1 MTTPDRFVAGAVDLG
16 ALAASRSERSSDGV
30 VEVSAQTVQE
40 EVIAQSQRTP
50 VVVLIGSERSP
61 DCATMRGDLARI
73 AAQSQQAQSQQAQ
86 PQGGFVLRY
95 VDADSSPELAQAFGV
110 AVVPTVVVIAGGQ
123 PVTSFEGPQPAEAL
137 EQWAQALLA
146 QLGGA
151 QSGQPGQEPREPRD
165 PRFDAAEE
173 ALEAGDAATAID
185 YYDQL
190 LAEDPHNSAAA
201 QARGSARLIQRLGTP
216 AESGDELAEQLAAAD
231 AEVVSGKVDQAF
243 ARLVGLLSGPHR
255 DAARERLLELFGLFA
270 PDDPRVSAA
279 RSAMA
284 NALF

>member
-1 MTTPDRFVAGAVDLG
+1 MG

-61 DCATMRGDLARI
+61 ECATMRGDLARI
-73 AAQSQQAQSQQAQ
+73 AAQSQQAQ

-151 QSGQPGQEPREPRD
+151 QPGQPGQEPREPRD

-231 AEVVSGKVDQAF
+231 AEVVSGKVEQAF
-243 ARLVGLLSGPHR
+243 ARLVGLLAGPHR